1 MRIYAIAKN
10 KWVCYNSVKLIYS
23 YLILT
28 FLGYCPQNNPLFDKL
43 TVKEHLKLYAGLK
56 TGRYYG
62 PAGKQALEQEIIHI
76 VEDVGLTPKIDTVI
90 IDYTVPMINP

>member
-10 KWVCYNSVKLIYS
+10 KWVCYDSVKKLI
-23 YLILT
+23 LFIPILT

-76 VEDVGLTPKIDTVI
+76 VEDVGLTPKMDTVI
-90 IDYTVPMINP
+90 IIIIILCHD